1 MRTDLLKTDITKAPL
16 VDFFPWIPPYD
27 ENKPEGYHY
36 FPYGNLGTDTNL
48 SSILLTVYNGDETI
62 RTEDRPEIID
72 DYDNALKLE
81 GRYDD
86 RGAPFFF
93 YSNLMNTYDNNAN
106 GIFLHFSIRN
116 EIPEDRMELANF
128 KLSDGVDNAN
138 DEFIII
144 DFTGS
149 YLKFSIPGNSH
160 EVLINIIN
168 ERFNSIGLR
177 VNKSP
182 LSYDIYMNG
191 EVQKHVDVSDLIDD
205 YTPAPMV
212 SMEMLKGLYGSV
224 LNFRAYNND
233 INDAEIAELHEYL

>member
-1 MRTDLLKTDITKAPL
+1 ML
-16 VDFFPWIPPYD
+16 
-27 ENKPEGYHY
+27 
-36 FPYGNLGTDTNL
+36 FPYRNLGTDTNVL
-48 SSILLTVYNGDETI
+48 NILATIHNGEETL

-72 DYDNALKLE
+72 DYDNALKLR

-86 RGAPFFF
+86 RGAPFYFWDSLINN
-93 YSNLMNTYDNNAN
+93 YNNNTN
-106 GIFLHFSIRN
+106 GIFLHFSVKN
-116 EIPEDRMELANF
+116 EIPEDNMELANF
-128 KLSDGVDNAN
+128 RLSDGIVEN

-177 VNKSP
+177 VNKST

-191 EVQKHVDVSDLIDD
+191 EVQKHVDVSDLIDN
-205 YTPAPMV
+205 YTPAPLV
-212 SMEMLKGLYGSV
+212 SMEMLKGFYGSV
-224 LNFRAYNND
+224 LNFRSYNND